1 MAHNDFEK
9 GTHFLFLPYGYNH
22 VRIPSNLRWGSFK
35 LIFMAQNNFE
45 EGENFWW
52 QRRKSC
58 QSLLCLSE
66 TRWCPMFLTL
76 KKKKTMSIIHLQ
88 RRKLPM
94 DAHLAP
100 LILSNAPKLLTSKHF
115 QRITKGKQELYEKL
129 FNFSTLRIS
138 LSLSLLLQNNWQKW
152 NRKVE
157 LWCSCKVVS
166 ISIIQTFFLRTPL
179 SFSLSLLNTN
189 KRARRKRN

>member
-1 MAHNDFEK
+1 MYIFPFWTLQTGTVHHPFWWRLFLLSPLRVLPGGEPHGPQDGPFKVFFYGAQWFWK
-9 GTHFLFLPYGYNH
+9 GNNFFFLPYGYNQ

-66 TRWCPMFLTL
+66 TRWCTMFLTK

-115 QRITKGKQELYEKL
+115 QRITKGKQGL
-129 FNFSTLRIS
+129 
-138 LSLSLLLQNNWQKW
+138 
-152 NRKVE
+152 
-157 LWCSCKVVS
+157 
-166 ISIIQTFFLRTPL
+166 
-179 SFSLSLLNTN
+179 
-189 KRARRKRN
+189 

>member
-1 MAHNDFEK
+1 
-9 GTHFLFLPYGYNH
+9 
-22 VRIPSNLRWGSFK
+22 
-35 LIFMAQNNFE
+35 MAQNNFE

-66 TRWCPMFLTL
+66 TRWCTMFLTK

-115 QRITKGKQELYEKL
+115 QRITKGKQELYERL
-129 FNFSTLRIS
+129 FDFSPLRRS
-138 LSLSLLLQNNWQKW
+138 LSLSLTNKSETK
-152 NRKVE
+152 KVD

-166 ISIIQTFFLRTPL
+166 ISIIRTFF
-179 SFSLSLLNTN
+179 
-189 KRARRKRN
+189 